1 MNQYKAVLLG
11 ANGVGKTCIY
21 SIGCRIPYRNNF
33 IRAPLPLFIRV
44 NFQGKQIDFY
54 DTAGQEEFDS
64 LSKSYARDANV
75 IFFVTSCSKD
85 YEKDDD
91 RLLKYL
97 TDVKDLGPQLLD
109 NVIFFI
115 NKKDILEKETGLT
128 EDERAKQFLD
138 KVNAFQPGLA
148 NMDKDTGNVVFSQ
161 AWNPKENEELNVYE
175 SLNILSYL
183 ERGYQRMEYI
193 PDPEDLDQRK
203 KKKCCT

>member
-1 MNQYKAVLLG
+1 MSQYKAVLLG
-11 ANGVGKTCIY
+11 AKGVGKTCIY
-21 SIGCRIPYRNNF
+21 SIGCKTTYKSNVST
-33 IRAPLPLFIRV
+33 APSAMFIRV
-44 NFQGKQIDFY
+44 NFKDKQIDFY

-97 TDVKDLGPQLLD
+97 TDVKDLDPQLLD

-115 NKKDILEKETGLT
+115 NKKDILKEETGLT

-161 AWNPKENEELNVYE
+161 AWNPKENEELNVTE

-183 ERGYQRMEYI
+183 ERGYQRMKYI
-193 PDPEDLDQRK
+193 PHPPDLDPRK

>member
-1 MNQYKAVLLG
+1 MSQYKAVLLG
-11 ANGVGKTCIY
+11 AKGVGKTCIY
-21 SIGCRIPYRNNF
+21 SIGCQTTYKSNVST
-33 IRAPLPLFIRV
+33 APSGLFIRV
-44 NFQGKQIDFY
+44 NYKDKQIDFY

-97 TDVKDLGPQLLD
+97 KDVKDLGPQLLD

-115 NKKDILEKETGLT
+115 NKKDLLEKETGLT

-183 ERGYQRMEYI
+183 ERGYKRMKYI
-193 PDPEDLDQRK
+193 PPPPPPPPPSPP
-203 KKKCCT
+203 CCT

>member
-33 IRAPLPLFIRV
+33 IRAPRPLFIRV

-97 TDVKDLGPQLLD
+97 KDVKDLGPQLLD

-115 NKKDILEKETGLT
+115 NKKDLLEKETGLT

-161 AWNPKENEELNVYE
+161 AWNPNEGEELNVTE

-183 ERGYQRMEYI
+183 ERGYKRMKYI
-193 PDPEDLDQRK
+193 PPPPPPPPPSPP
-203 KKKCCT
+203 CCT

>member
-1 MNQYKAVLLG
+1 MSQYKAVLLG
-11 ANGVGKTCIY
+11 AKGVGKTCIY
-21 SIGCRIPYRNNF
+21 SIGCKTTYTNNVST
-33 IRAPLPLFIRV
+33 APSAMFIRV
-44 NFQGKQIDFY
+44 NFQDKHIDFY

-64 LSKSYARDANV
+64 LTKPYIRDANV

-85 YEKDDD
+85 YATDDD

-97 TDVKDLGPQLLD
+97 KDVKDLDPQLLD

-115 NKKDILEKETGLT
+115 NKKDILKEETGLT

-161 AWNPKENEELNVYE
+161 AWNPNENEKLNVTE

-183 ERGYQRMEYI
+183 ERGYKRMKYI
-193 PDPEDLDQRK
+193 PPPPPPPPPP
-203 KKKCCT
+203 KCCT